1 MLGVVDIITDSSNVD
16 FINVFKAT
24 YKNIDW
30 NFIDEVDYND
40 NHDVLFVC
48 NSMDVRNINFKKI
61 WKTYKAIILY
71 VANDFE
77 YLRKDID
84 DNNLFIIE
92 KNILNENNNIR
103 DVELILE
110 YIFNI

>member
-1 MLGVVDIITDSSNVD
+1 M
-16 FINVFKAT
+16 
-24 YKNIDW
+24 
-30 NFIDEVDYND
+30 
-40 NHDVLFVC
+40 
-48 NSMDVRNINFKKI
+48 
-61 WKTYKAIILY
+61 Y